1 MSSKSQLGSHDSD
14 AAKKSPPQ
22 NRARA
27 SLSQD
32 SSRLVSLMEEIS
44 VTNSAAAAVLG
55 EPPAAN
61 LFRRIL
67 ETGKSVL
74 SNRATWTAAAG
85 RAKVLSR
92 SFFNPREFSKPV
104 DRTEWLQRV
113 RSNAGHYKLIYSVVF
128 VSALVY
134 TILSSPLLLLG
145 MAATAG
151 AWAYAFVLTS
161 PDTALQVFGFELRRR
176 EKLIALV
183 PFSILVVTL
192 TGMIN
197 SLIYVLCISSCISL
211 PHASFH
217 EVSELDAL
225 DALELQGLAAPDPL
239 SVGKEFEVPS

>member
-1 MSSKSQLGSHDSD
+1 MLSGTYLELQTKFEKLYRERLLETLAYIDGVIVAVSAQVDATSQ
-14 AAKKSPPQ
+14 
-22 NRARA
+22 
-27 SLSQD
+27 
-32 SSRLVSLMEEIS
+32 VSN
-44 VTNSAAAAVLG
+44 TTAVLPPGQGTVTAPRLETEHLTESRSGITSG
-55 EPPAAN
+55 EP
-61 LFRRIL
+61 
-67 ETGKSVL
+67 G
-74 SNRATWTAAAG
+74 
-85 RAKVLSR
+85 
-92 SFFNPREFSKPV
+92 
-104 DRTEWLQRV
+104 V

-183 PFSILVVTL
+183 PFSVLMVTL

-197 SLIYVLCISSCISL
+197 SLLYVLCISSCISL

-239 SVGKEFEVPS
+239 SVGKDFEVPS

>member
-1 MSSKSQLGSHDSD
+1 MRWRERWRFHEVEEPEPDRGPASTGGQAVGFEPLGANFESWALAASD
-14 AAKKSPPQ
+14 
-22 NRARA
+22 
-27 SLSQD
+27 L
-32 SSRLVSLMEEIS
+32 
-44 VTNSAAAAVLG
+44 
-55 EPPAAN
+55 
-61 LFRRIL
+61 
-67 ETGKSVL
+67 
-74 SNRATWTAAAG
+74 TAAAG

-239 SVGKEFEVPS
+239 SVGKDFEVPS